1 MDHINNSKDA
11 TMSQLFVGHIYN
23 SKAAKMSMTIVIP
36 SAAWRKAFPS
46 HLPKRNH
53 QDYLPAPKVGG
64 GRKQFLMYGKVE
76 LCEEL

>member
-36 SAAWRKAFPS
+36 SDGVEESIPFSSPEEE
-46 HLPKRNH
+46 
-53 QDYLPAPKVGG
+53 QPA
-64 GRKQFLMYGKVE
+64 
-76 LCEEL
+76 